1 MDISLSP
8 GNEQF
13 LQNKIAEGIYKSIN
27 EAINA
32 TLNIAISGSCIRQER
47 LDMLNADLQ
56 KGVEDYNEGRYSEGT
71 EFFDE
76 LIEEYEQL

>member
-8 GNEQF
+8 SNERF

-32 TLNIAISGSCIRQER
+32 TLNIAISGCCVPQER
-47 LDMLNADLQ
+47 IDMLNADLQ
-56 KGVEDYNEGRYSEGT
+56 DDYNAGRYSEGT
-71 EFFDE
+71 DFFDE
-76 LIEEYEQL
+76 LID

>member
-1 MDISLSP
+1 
-8 GNEQF
+8 
-13 LQNKIAEGIYKSIN
+13 
-27 EAINA
+27 
-32 TLNIAISGSCIRQER
+32 
-47 LDMLNADLQ
+47 MLNADLQ